1 MKKTKK
7 PSDISKYKNYKS
19 AFQKL
24 ERHALETYVNNII
37 EPNENEDERQPKQK
51 KFWSYI
57 KSLRKDNSGIS
68 PLKDKGR
75 LFNSAKDTAN
85 ILNKQ
90 YMSVFTKETDTNI
103 PTPSGTPF
111 PEMDMIDIKEEGI
124 LKLLRNIN
132 PRKATGPDNI
142 PARLLRDYAV
152 DLAPILTLIFQASAK
167 EEKVPYDWTQANVS
181 AIFKKGSR
189 QDPANY
195 RPVSL
200 TSISCKLM
208 EHIIVSHTMRH
219 LEQHN
224 ILHGCQHGFRAKRSC
239 DTQLLT
245 LAHELAAS
253 LNKRVQTDMKV
264 LDFSKAFDRVPH
276 QRLLRKLDHYGIR
289 GLTHSWISS
298 FLHGRT
304 QRVLVQGQS
313 SDEAPVI
320 SGVPQGS
327 VLGLFFSL
335 SSSTTFL
342 MDFCPTPDSSRTTA
356 SSTVRSGP
364 NMTKNYYSPILTP
377 SLDGNRNGEWT
388 SILRSVVS
396 CE

>member
-1 MKKTKK
+1 
-7 PSDISKYKNYKS
+7 
-19 AFQKL
+19 
-24 ERHALETYVNNII
+24 
-37 EPNENEDERQPKQK
+37 
-51 KFWSYI
+51 
-57 KSLRKDNSGIS
+57 
-68 PLKDKGR
+68 
-75 LFNSAKDTAN
+75 
-85 ILNKQ
+85 
-90 YMSVFTKETDTNI
+90 
-103 PTPSGTPF
+103 
-111 PEMDMIDIKEEGI
+111 
-124 LKLLRNIN
+124 
-132 PRKATGPDNI
+132 
-142 PARLLRDYAV
+142 
-152 DLAPILTLIFQASAK
+152 
-167 EEKVPYDWTQANVS
+167 
-181 AIFKKGSR
+181 
-189 QDPANY
+189 
-195 RPVSL
+195 
-200 TSISCKLM
+200 
-208 EHIIVSHTMRH
+208 
-219 LEQHN
+219 
-224 ILHGCQHGFRAKRSC
+224 
-239 DTQLLT
+239 
-245 LAHELAAS
+245 
-253 LNKRVQTDMKV
+253 MKV